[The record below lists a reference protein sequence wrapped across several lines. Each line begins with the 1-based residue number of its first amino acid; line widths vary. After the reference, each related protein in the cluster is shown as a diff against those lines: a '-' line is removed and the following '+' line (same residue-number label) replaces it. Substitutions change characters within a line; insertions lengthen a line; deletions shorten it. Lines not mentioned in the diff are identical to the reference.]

1 MFGVEFTLNLLMDVI
16 LDVKPSTVGLGAHHY
31 VQLAESDVLD
41 QVDPENLDSVKLL
54 FPAGSAVPSSCKELL
69 RKKFRNL
76 VDVLQGYGQTESGL
90 ASCGYGTEHL
100 GMVLPGCKIKIEDP
114 DTGILSKI
122 KFLKS
127 FIDQN
132 SNWTFQVICFFQ
144 NKTF

>member
-54 FPAGSAVPSSCKELL
+54 FPAGSAVPSSCRELL

-76 VDVLQGYGQTESGL
+76 VDVLQAYGQTESGL

-100 GMVLPGCKIKIEDP
+100 GMVLPLCKIKIEDP
-114 DTGILSKI
+114 DTGKVENI
-122 KFLKS
+122 
-127 FIDQN
+127 
-132 SNWTFQVICFFQ
+132 
-144 NKTF
+144 

>member
-16 LDVKPSTVGLGAHHY
+16 LDVKPTSITLGAHHY

-54 FPAGSAVPSSCKELL
+54 CPAGSAVPSSCRELL

-76 VDVLQGYGQTESGL
+76 VDILQAYGQTESGL

-100 GMVLPGCKIKIEDP
+100 GMVLPLCKIKIEDP
-114 DTGILSKI
+114 DTGIMRNKI
-122 KFLKS
+122 GDLRVLTS
-127 FIDQN
+127 FG
-132 SNWTFQVICFFQ
+132 FGLF
-144 NKTF
+144 